1 MKTFVTLLIGF
12 VLIFNL
18 ATSCEIDPPFKYV
31 SNTRV
36 IFEGR
41 LLDENSQPLPNQQI
55 VLKSEDNGFDIDVT
69 KIKSDADGYF
79 FLTAPNANNGYS
91 IYFKNKDVVSVQN
104 YNGLIFPNGAGG
116 NELRNFKKSTY
127 NFGIIKLIEAE

>member
-12 VLIFNL
+12 VLVFNL
-18 ATSCEIDPPFKYV
+18 ATSCEEEPFEYE
-31 SNTRV
+31 SNSRV

-41 LLDENSQPLPNQQI
+41 LLDENRQPLPNQQI

-69 KIKSDADGYF
+69 KIKSDAGGYF

-91 IYFKNKDVVSVQN
+91 IYFKDKDIVSVQN
-104 YNGLIFPNGAGG
+104 YDGLIFPNGAGG
-116 NELRNFKKSTY
+116 NELRNFKKLTY
-127 NFGIIKLIEAE
+127 NFGNIKLIEVK